1 MMVLFVFA
9 MVAVGCQE
17 RVVIG
22 DNGQLPAT
30 DAGADQ
36 AEAEADVGSDAE
48 APTDADAQAEAE
60 ADAQVETSTDA
71 QPDAEADA
79 PIDTAVS
86 LKTCTVQNTANL
98 GVADP
103 VFLETVGGQGF
114 GFGLCPAA
122 GSACVLKTLSFQGD
136 LTGNIDMPNS
146 DGSFGLIPFG
156 SPDGYLVTY
165 AAKTGGYRA
174 GRVVNN
180 TLTVDYE
187 DPSNP
192 VGTMAALDSGGY
204 WIGQSSVDF
213 TYNSSTVFI
222 RYVAPTGQ
230 IGSSLILTT
239 SQYPGVQNGLAG
251 IATIGQVVGAAVNA
265 VDKTGLQTTS
275 AFLRQEDGTIKRVD
289 LDTFQTGGATT
300 SYAYGMTTLGGRFA
314 VKWTS
319 VDNTTWTGHLT
330 FMDPDGTNL
339 STVDM
344 STEQMI
350 TTIGENIAAVEYDQV
365 MLKTVLRIYDDKMQP
380 VTEPLIVVK
389 DIKGYY
395 MNFPRARGN
404 SLDSIMVAYT
414 ETQPDTTFAIK
425 AAIISCQ

>member
-1 MMVLFVFA
+1 MKPLNVMMVLFA
-9 MVAVGCQE
+9 MLAVGCQE

-36 AEAEADVGSDAE
+36 AEAEVDAGSDAE
-48 APTDADAQAEAE
+48 ASPEAEADAQAEAE
-60 ADAQVETSTDA
+60 ADAELDA
-71 QPDAEADA
+71 AADA
-79 PIDTAVS
+79 PIDTAPA
-86 LKTCTVQNTANL
+86 LKTCTVQNTVNL
-98 GVADP
+98 GTADP
-103 VFLETVGGQGF
+103 IFLETVGGQGF
-114 GFGLCPAA
+114 ALGLCPAA
-122 GSACVLKTLSFQGD
+122 DSVCVLKTLSFQGD
-136 LTGNIDMPNS
+136 LTDSIDMPDS

-165 AAKTGGYRA
+165 AAKTDNKYRA
-174 GRVVNN
+174 ARVVNN

-192 VGTMAALDSGGY
+192 VGSMAALDSGGY

-251 IATIGQVVGAAVNA
+251 IATIGQVVGTAVNA
-265 VDKTGLQTTS
+265 VDKTGMQTTS

-289 LDTFQTGGATT
+289 LDTFQTGGTTT

-319 VDNTTWTGHLT
+319 VDNDKWTGHLT

-339 STVDM
+339 STVDV
-344 STEQMI
+344 STEQTI
-350 TTIGENIAAVEYDQV
+350 TTVGENIAAVEYDQV
-365 MLKTVLRIYDDKMQP
+365 MLKIVLRLYDDKLQP
-380 VTEPLIVVK
+380 VTEPLVVVK
-389 DIKGYY
+389 DMKGYY
-395 MNFPRARGN
+395 MNYPRARGN
-404 SLDSIMVAYT
+404 SLNSIMVAYT